1 MTPKEIKELAKIY
14 NVSVTVFLNTV
25 FVSILETL
33 NQKSRYQIE
42 KILYDEIC

>member
-14 NVSVTVFLNTV
+14 NVSVSVFLNTV
-25 FVSILETL
+25 FLSILDTL

-42 KILYDEIC
+42 KIVCDEIC